1 MGGKCLTVAW
11 GHITQARLQDESPP
25 SRGHKPSVTR
35 WQSVT
40 ATPESTY
47 VTSRAQQVLLSTG
60 LCVREKGEGG
70 NGPVG
75 WEERDGNGPDL
86 LHRVPAKLFPSIK
99 AGPDENKRSTRSG
112 SVFTKA
118 VASATEALDTL
129 MVPCFSAGEGRAAAT
144 RVAGAGYPKHGS

>member
-1 MGGKCLTVAW
+1 M
-11 GHITQARLQDESPP
+11 
-25 SRGHKPSVTR
+25 
-35 WQSVT
+35 
-40 ATPESTY
+40 
-47 VTSRAQQVLLSTG
+47 
-60 LCVREKGEGG
+60 
-70 NGPVG
+70 G

-118 VASATEALDTL
+118 VASATEALDSL